1 MAGNSKV
8 AIYGAIGANLAISI
22 MKFVASFFTGSS
34 AMLSE
39 GIHSM
44 IDTCNGVLLLFGIK
58 RSQREPDDKHPFGYG
73 KEVYFW
79 SFVVAIMIFALGG
92 GIAIYEGIQHLMHP
106 VEHGE
111 SNVLWNYGVLIG
123 AIFAE
128 SISFYLAFR
137 EFRKANPKGFISS
150 IRASK
155 DAATFA
161 VMIED
166 TAALIGLVIALLG
179 VMLAQ
184 MTGDAMWDGLASI
197 AIGVLLA
204 GVAVFLAIETKG
216 LLVGESAVPEDL
228 AVISDIV
235 DDYKEVKHFGNVRS
249 MHLGPDEV
257 LLTLD
262 VNFYDDTLAGRI
274 EEIINEMKDRLK
286 TANPRFTRIYLE
298 TIDIQPE
305 KEN

>member
-44 IDTCNGVLLLFGIK
+44 IDTCNGVLLLYGIK

-106 VEHGE
+106 SEQGE

-123 AIFAE
+123 AIIAE
-128 SISFYLAFR
+128 SISFYMAFR
-137 EFRKANPKGFISS
+137 EFRKANPTGFISS

-179 VMLAQ
+179 VTLAQ
-184 MTGDAMWDGLASI
+184 MTGDLMWDGLASV

-204 GVAVFLAIETKG
+204 GVAVFLAVETKG

-228 AVISDIV
+228 AVISDII
-235 DDYKEVKHFGNVRS
+235 DDYQEVKHFGNVRS

-274 EEIINEMKDRLK
+274 EEVINEMKDRLK
-286 TANPRFTRIYLE
+286 AANPRFTRIYLE

-305 KEN
+305 KEQ